1 MNGDRPQR
9 RPLTHRRVRPHAVE
23 QFPPLPASAKWS
35 MDRNRW
41 RRFAWIVL
49 IAGALHLGL
58 IWSLRDLPLYYT
70 MVSEGKVV
78 PAVHFYTEFFPAVQV
93 QGDVLQPAE
102 RRYTIS
108 TKLVENNNTM
118 DLPRPADSVI
128 PALELPA
135 VPVVTMVK
143 EPIGQKE
150 GAAQSGLNR
159 PCQISLFN
167 LSAPAQRVVYL
178 LDISG
183 SMWRRID
190 ARTRYEV
197 AREEVRRSIRS
208 LPEHVEFNII
218 VFADRAEGM
227 APEPITAN
235 AQGKQ
240 QAEDFL
246 SRIPTMSG
254 LTDLVAG
261 FNLAFTMHP
270 DSVFLLTDGVANL
283 PDWKI
288 LEQVRHLQKQQE
300 TATRLYA
307 VGMAPMQNNE
317 GDQLLR
323 KLTRAHGGSFLP
335 YQSWIKNLN

>member
-1 MNGDRPQR
+1 MIGDRPQR
-9 RPLTHRRVRPHAVE
+9 RPLTHQRVRPHAAE
-23 QFPPLPASAKWS
+23 RFPPLPASAKWP
-35 MDRNRW
+35 MDRDRW
-41 RRFAWIVL
+41 RRFAWIIL
-49 IAGALHLGL
+49 IAATFHLGL
-58 IWSLRDLPLYYT
+58 LWCLRDLPLYYT

-78 PAVHFYTEFFPAVQV
+78 PTVHFYTEFFPAVQA
-93 QGDVLQPAE
+93 QGELLQPAE

-108 TKLVENNNTM
+108 TKLVENNAM
-118 DLPRPADSVI
+118 DLPRPVDSVVSA
-128 PALELPA
+128 PELPTAA
-135 VPVVTMVK
+135 VGPIAK

-150 GAAQSGLNR
+150 GAGKSGLNR
-159 PCQISLFN
+159 PSQISLFN

-227 APEPITAN
+227 APEPIAATVK
-235 AQGKQ
+235 GKQ

-246 SRIPTMSG
+246 SRIPNMAG
-254 LTDLVAG
+254 VTDLVAG
-261 FNLAFTMHP
+261 FNLAFAMHP
-270 DSVFLLTDGVANL
+270 DSVFLLTDGVANV
-283 PDWKI
+283 PEWQI
-288 LEQVRHLQKQQE
+288 LERLRDLQKQQE

-307 VGMAPMQNNE
+307 VGMAPMQNSE

-335 YQSWIKNLN
+335 YQSWVKNLN